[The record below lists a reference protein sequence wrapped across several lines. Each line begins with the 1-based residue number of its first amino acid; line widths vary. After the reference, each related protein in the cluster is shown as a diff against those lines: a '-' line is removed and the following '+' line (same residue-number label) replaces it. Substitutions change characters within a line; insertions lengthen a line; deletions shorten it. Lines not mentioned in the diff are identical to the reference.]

1 MEILTILVSSLLIV
15 LTFIIW
21 IDRERFKKNFFIQ
34 NIYIALIYAFAS
46 FTWLDL
52 LF

>member
-1 MEILTILVSSLLIV
+1 MKTLTILVSSLLIV

-21 IDRERFKKNFFIQ
+21 IDRERFKKNFFIK
-34 NIYIALIYAFAS
+34 NIYIGLIYTFALL
-46 FTWLDL
+46 TLLDL